1 MILEARNREALRE
14 VLVVASALSVQ
25 DVRDRPLELQQAAD
39 QAHAKFDDEKSEF
52 LGTLKLWSWLEHSRG
67 GHGEHRLSSRKHEQ
81 VLRENFISPR
91 RVREWRDI
99 HAQLQSVVTE
109 HGWRVNASEPTY
121 EQLHQS
127 MLAGLLGNIGVK
139 SDEDESYLGARGI
152 RFFRHPGARLSKKPG
167 RWIVAAE
174 LIETTRLYARGIAAI
189 DPRWLPELAGHLI
202 KTQLLEPHWEKKAA
216 QVVALER
223 ATLYG
228 IVIYANKRVDFGN
241 VDPAAAREIFIR
253 EALVAGEWETKLP
266 FASANRK
273 LIAQVEELEHK
284 SRRQD
289 VLVDDELIFAFYD
302 QQVPA
307 DVHSGHPAVERWYR
321 EEAKR
326 QPRLLM
332 LTREELMRH
341 EAAGITT
348 AAFPKTI
355 RLGGVDCAAHY
366 LHEPGD
372 ARDGITVTLP
382 IFALNPASEERCEW
396 LVPGMLKDKIVALAK
411 TLPQRPRSRLVPLP
425 DYAAEFIADTA
436 FGEGSMLDAL
446 SAHATKR
453 TGLPLRREDFK
464 HEQLAPHLLMN
475 VRVVDEHGRQLGESR
490 HLAELKAALG
500 LQARSAFQALAA
512 LRLPRRADERSPYRS
527 DAGRIAAAHVR
538 ASRRGSGE
546 QRWPASLR
554 APPTPPGLLASCPS

>member
-1 MILEARNREALRE
+1 
-14 VLVVASALSVQ
+14 
-25 DVRDRPLELQQAAD
+25 
-39 QAHAKFDDEKSEF
+39 
-52 LGTLKLWSWLEHSRG
+52 
-67 GHGEHRLSSRKHEQ
+67 
-81 VLRENFISPR
+81 
-91 RVREWRDI
+91 
-99 HAQLQSVVTE
+99 
-109 HGWRVNASEPTY
+109 
-121 EQLHQS
+121 

-152 RFFRHPGARLSKKPG
+152 RFWRHPGARLSKKPG

-189 DPRWLPELAGHLI
+189 EPRWLPDLAGHLI

-253 EALVAGEWETKLP
+253 EALVGGEWETKLP

-307 DVHSGHPAVERWYR
+307 DVHSGQTFERWYR
-321 EEAKR
+321 DEAKR

-355 RLGGVDCAAHY
+355 RLGGVDCAATY
-366 LHEPGD
+366 LHEPGN
-372 ARDGITVTLP
+372 AHDGVTVTLP
-382 IFALNPASEERCEW
+382 LFALNAASEDRCEW
-396 LVPGMLKDKIVALAK
+396 LVPGMLKDKVVALAK

-425 DYAAEFIADTA
+425 DYAAEFIAEA
-436 FGEGSMLDAL
+436 PFGEGSLLDAL
-446 SAHATKR
+446 AAHASKR
-453 TGLPLRREDFK
+453 TGLALRREDFK

-490 HLAELKAALG
+490 RLAELKAEPRPAG
-500 LQARSAFQALAA
+500 TIGVPGAGGAA
-512 LRLPRRADERSPYRS
+512 P
-527 DAGRIAAAHVR
+527 AGPDGVEPGSRCDPAAAPRERPKRSVR
-538 ASRRGSGE
+538 AS
-546 QRWPASLR
+546 
-554 APPTPPGLLASCPS
+554 